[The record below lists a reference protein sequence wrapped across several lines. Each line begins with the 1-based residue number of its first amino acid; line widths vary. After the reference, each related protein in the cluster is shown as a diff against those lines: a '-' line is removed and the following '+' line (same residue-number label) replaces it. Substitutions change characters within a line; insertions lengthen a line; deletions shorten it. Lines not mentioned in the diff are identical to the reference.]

1 MALFNQSGPRLLS
14 RPCRVCFAGF
24 ESDTTQLQQAG
35 WRLSAEQDIRM
46 GRINLMMHLES
57 ADLYVICED
66 QRYDFRGYHEQSY
79 RIDDSDL
86 PVFMA
91 RKAFSRATQ
100 LRLSNFN
107 ASNWIPIDAMP
118 QFTEQAINSIAD
130 FNIFASPLV
139 RTEEII
145 IEPQSV
151 AECLELIRKMQ
162 APELAAVR
170 KRNMQRD
177 RDTPVNQSNFH
188 AQILSLA
195 A

>member
-14 RPCRVCFAGF
+14 RSCRVCFAGF

-35 WRLSAEQDIRM
+35 WRLSAEQDIAR

-66 QRYDFRGYHEQSY
+66 QRYDFRGRNEQFY
-79 RIDDSDL
+79 YMDDRDL

-91 RKAFSRATQ
+91 RRAFSKTTT
-100 LRLSNFN
+100 LLLSNFN
-107 ASNWIPIDAMP
+107 AKAWSPIDAMP
-118 QFTEQAINSIAD
+118 QFTEKPIKSMAD